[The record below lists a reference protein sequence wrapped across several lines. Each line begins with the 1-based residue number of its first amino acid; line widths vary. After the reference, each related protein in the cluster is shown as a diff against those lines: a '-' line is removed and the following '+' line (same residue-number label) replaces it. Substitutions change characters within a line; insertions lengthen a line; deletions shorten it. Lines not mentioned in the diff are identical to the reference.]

1 VNGKEARLSMRARTT
16 FAVTAALVALAGC
29 QRDDDQRT
37 DTIRDRDVLAARQ
50 QLDPAVTA
58 ALDSG
63 NVAYRARDYERALDH
78 YQQAVAADQTLAAG
92 WFGIY
97 MAQLALGN
105 VDAAEAAMAQTRT
118 HAPAAS
124 LIRPDPDTGVP
135 GDHPALRD
143 TLP

>member
-1 VNGKEARLSMRARTT
+1 MNRAMI
-16 FAVTAALVALAGC
+16 VGAASVLLLAAC
-29 QRDDDQRT
+29 QRADDQRT
-37 DTIRDRDVLAARQ
+37 DTITDRDVRAARQ
-50 QLDPAVTA
+50 QLDPAVAA

-63 NVAYRARDYERALDH
+63 NVAYRARDYQRALQH
-78 YQQAVAADQTLAAG
+78 YQEVVARNEELAAG

-105 VDAAEAAMAQTRT
+105 PDAAEAAMAQARI

-124 LIRPDPDTGVP
+124 LMHPDPDLGVP
-135 GDHPALRD
+135 ADHPALRD